1 MTTFDRYEFRAD
13 LTYTRNVDYVTSLAF
28 ADINNATLTELSER
42 GGIDG
47 VSSSTGLD
55 GKTIIFKKQEGFAQG
70 DDNAWTDFADDS
82 TSSRLIP
89 GEAEDRDDS
98 SPIRNERIFPG
109 LHRFEIKKKGYAPLS
124 YDLLV
129 NPAQAVELDFFLNP
143 IYECKFKTDEKGL
156 VFELNGEHRWDVDLV
171 RLRLEAGDHLL
182 RVFKIGEII
191 DEQIINVDQP
201 KKYNYFLKKPL
212 SASN

>member
-1 MTTFDRYEFRAD
+1 MGINMVKTINFFSTFTFCSAIIFSQVKLDVN
-13 LTYTRNVDYVTSLAF
+13 TIPTKVDIHL
-28 ADINNATLTELSER
+28 
-42 GGIDG
+42 DG
-47 VSSSTGLD
+47 VNIG
-55 GKTIIFKKQEGFAQG
+55 
-70 DDNAWTDFADDS
+70 
-82 TSSRLIP
+82 
-89 GEAEDRDDS
+89 S
-98 SPIRNERIFPG
+98 SPIKNERISPG
-109 LHRFEIKKKGYAPLS
+109 LHRFEIKKKGYAPIS

>member
-1 MTTFDRYEFRAD
+1 MFKTINFFLIFTFCSAIIVSQVKLDVN
-13 LTYTRNVDYVTSLAF
+13 TIPTKVDIY
-28 ADINNATLTELSER
+28 
-42 GGIDG
+42 
-47 VSSSTGLD
+47 LD
-55 GKTIIFKKQEGFAQG
+55 GLNIG
-70 DDNAWTDFADDS
+70 
-82 TSSRLIP
+82 
-89 GEAEDRDDS
+89 S
-98 SPIRNERIFPG
+98 SPIRNERISPG

>member
-1 MTTFDRYEFRAD
+1 MSINSQRGINMFKTINFLSIFIFCSGIIFSQVKLDVNTIP
-13 LTYTRNVDYVTSLAF
+13 TKVDIYL
-28 ADINNATLTELSER
+28 
-42 GGIDG
+42 DG
-47 VSSSTGLD
+47 VNIG
-55 GKTIIFKKQEGFAQG
+55 
-70 DDNAWTDFADDS
+70 
-82 TSSRLIP
+82 
-89 GEAEDRDDS
+89 S
-98 SPIRNERIFPG
+98 SPIRNERISPG

-212 SASN
+212 STSK

>member
-1 MTTFDRYEFRAD
+1 MFKTINLISIVTFCSGIIFSQVKLDVN
-13 LTYTRNVDYVTSLAF
+13 TIPTKVDIHL
-28 ADINNATLTELSER
+28 
-42 GGIDG
+42 DG
-47 VSSSTGLD
+47 VNIG
-55 GKTIIFKKQEGFAQG
+55 
-70 DDNAWTDFADDS
+70 
-82 TSSRLIP
+82 
-89 GEAEDRDDS
+89 S
-98 SPIRNERIFPG
+98 SPIRNERISPG

-182 RVFKIGEII
+182 RVFKICLLYTSPSPR
-191 DEQIINVDQP
+191 D
-201 KKYNYFLKKPL
+201 
-212 SASN
+212 

>member
-1 MTTFDRYEFRAD
+1 MFKTINLISIVIFCSGIIFSQVKLDVNTIP
-13 LTYTRNVDYVTSLAF
+13 TKVDIHL
-28 ADINNATLTELSER
+28 
-42 GGIDG
+42 DG
-47 VSSSTGLD
+47 VNIG
-55 GKTIIFKKQEGFAQG
+55 
-70 DDNAWTDFADDS
+70 
-82 TSSRLIP
+82 
-89 GEAEDRDDS
+89 S
-98 SPIRNERIFPG
+98 SPIRNERISPG

-129 NPAQAVELDFFLNP
+129 NPAQAIELDFFLNP

-201 KKYNYFLKKPL
+201 RKYNYFLKKPL

>member
-1 MTTFDRYEFRAD
+1 MFKTINFFSIFTFCSAIIFSQVKLDVN
-13 LTYTRNVDYVTSLAF
+13 TIPTKVDIHL
-28 ADINNATLTELSER
+28 
-42 GGIDG
+42 DG
-47 VSSSTGLD
+47 VNIG
-55 GKTIIFKKQEGFAQG
+55 
-70 DDNAWTDFADDS
+70 
-82 TSSRLIP
+82 
-89 GEAEDRDDS
+89 S
-98 SPIRNERIFPG
+98 SPIRNERISPG
-109 LHRFEIKKKGYAPLS
+109 VHRFEIKKKGYAPLS

>member
-1 MTTFDRYEFRAD
+1 MSIKCQRGINMFKTINFFSIFTLCSAIIFSQVKLDVN
-13 LTYTRNVDYVTSLAF
+13 TIPTKVDIY
-28 ADINNATLTELSER
+28 
-42 GGIDG
+42 
-47 VSSSTGLD
+47 LD
-55 GKTIIFKKQEGFAQG
+55 GLNIG
-70 DDNAWTDFADDS
+70 
-82 TSSRLIP
+82 
-89 GEAEDRDDS
+89 S
-98 SPIRNERIFPG
+98 SPIRNERISPG

>member
-1 MTTFDRYEFRAD
+1 MFKTINFLSILTFCSGIIFSQVKLDVNTIPPKD
-13 LTYTRNVDYVTSLAF
+13 
-28 ADINNATLTELSER
+28 DIHL
-42 GGIDG
+42 DG
-47 VSSSTGLD
+47 VNIG
-55 GKTIIFKKQEGFAQG
+55 
-70 DDNAWTDFADDS
+70 
-82 TSSRLIP
+82 
-89 GEAEDRDDS
+89 S
-98 SPIRNERIFPG
+98 SPIRNERISPG

-182 RVFKIGEII
+182 RVFRIGEII

>member
-1 MTTFDRYEFRAD
+1 MSINSQKAINMFKTINFFSIFTFCSAIIFSQVKLDVN
-13 LTYTRNVDYVTSLAF
+13 TIPTKVDIHL
-28 ADINNATLTELSER
+28 
-42 GGIDG
+42 DG
-47 VSSSTGLD
+47 VNIG
-55 GKTIIFKKQEGFAQG
+55 
-70 DDNAWTDFADDS
+70 
-82 TSSRLIP
+82 
-89 GEAEDRDDS
+89 S
-98 SPIRNERIFPG
+98 SPIKNERISPG

>member
-1 MTTFDRYEFRAD
+1 MFKTINLISIVTFCSGIIFSQVKLDVN
-13 LTYTRNVDYVTSLAF
+13 TIPTKVDIHL
-28 ADINNATLTELSER
+28 
-42 GGIDG
+42 DG
-47 VSSSTGLD
+47 VNIG
-55 GKTIIFKKQEGFAQG
+55 
-70 DDNAWTDFADDS
+70 
-82 TSSRLIP
+82 
-89 GEAEDRDDS
+89 S
-98 SPIRNERIFPG
+98 SPIRNERISPG

-212 SASN
+212 SMGN

>member
-1 MTTFDRYEFRAD
+1 MF
-13 LTYTRNVDYVTSLAF
+13 
-28 ADINNATLTELSER
+28 
-42 GGIDG
+42 
-47 VSSSTGLD
+47 
-55 GKTIIFKKQEGFAQG
+55 KTIIFFSILTFCSAIIFSQVKL
-70 DDNAWTDFADDS
+70 DVNT
-82 TSSRLIP
+82 IP
-89 GEAEDRDDS
+89 AKVDVHLDGVNIGS
-98 SPIRNERIFPG
+98 SPIRNERISPG

-212 SASN
+212 SAGN

>member
-1 MTTFDRYEFRAD
+1 MFKTINLLSIVTFCSGIIFSQVKLDVN
-13 LTYTRNVDYVTSLAF
+13 TIPTKVDIHL
-28 ADINNATLTELSER
+28 
-42 GGIDG
+42 DG
-47 VSSSTGLD
+47 VNIG
-55 GKTIIFKKQEGFAQG
+55 
-70 DDNAWTDFADDS
+70 
-82 TSSRLIP
+82 
-89 GEAEDRDDS
+89 S
-98 SPIRNERIFPG
+98 SPIRNERISPG

-201 KKYNYFLKKPL
+201 KKYNYILKKPM
-212 SASN
+212 SAGN

>member
-1 MTTFDRYEFRAD
+1 MLKSINLFLRFIFCLGIIFSQVKLDVNTIPTK
-13 LTYTRNVDYVTSLAF
+13 VDIHL
-28 ADINNATLTELSER
+28 
-42 GGIDG
+42 DG
-47 VSSSTGLD
+47 VNIG
-55 GKTIIFKKQEGFAQG
+55 
-70 DDNAWTDFADDS
+70 
-82 TSSRLIP
+82 
-89 GEAEDRDDS
+89 S
-98 SPIRNERIFPG
+98 SPIRNERISPG

-212 SASN
+212 SAGN

>member
-1 MTTFDRYEFRAD
+1 MFKTINFFSIFTFCSAIIFSQVKLDVN
-13 LTYTRNVDYVTSLAF
+13 TIPTKVDIHL
-28 ADINNATLTELSER
+28 
-42 GGIDG
+42 DG
-47 VSSSTGLD
+47 VNIG
-55 GKTIIFKKQEGFAQG
+55 A
-70 DDNAWTDFADDS
+70 
-82 TSSRLIP
+82 
-89 GEAEDRDDS
+89 
-98 SPIRNERIFPG
+98 SPIRNERISPG

>member
-1 MTTFDRYEFRAD
+1 MLKAINFFSRFIFCLGIIYSQVKLDVNTIPTK
-13 LTYTRNVDYVTSLAF
+13 VDIHL
-28 ADINNATLTELSER
+28 
-42 GGIDG
+42 DG
-47 VSSSTGLD
+47 VNIG
-55 GKTIIFKKQEGFAQG
+55 
-70 DDNAWTDFADDS
+70 
-82 TSSRLIP
+82 
-89 GEAEDRDDS
+89 S
-98 SPIRNERIFPG
+98 SPIRNERISPG

-201 KKYNYFLKKPL
+201 KKYNYFLKMPL
-212 SASN
+212 SAGN

>member
-1 MTTFDRYEFRAD
+1 MLRTINLISIVTFCSGLIFSQVKLDVN
-13 LTYTRNVDYVTSLAF
+13 TIPTKVDIHL
-28 ADINNATLTELSER
+28 
-42 GGIDG
+42 DG
-47 VSSSTGLD
+47 VNIG
-55 GKTIIFKKQEGFAQG
+55 
-70 DDNAWTDFADDS
+70 
-82 TSSRLIP
+82 
-89 GEAEDRDDS
+89 S
-98 SPIRNERIFPG
+98 SPIRNERISPG

>member
-1 MTTFDRYEFRAD
+1 MFKTLNLISIVTFCSGIIFSQVKLDVN
-13 LTYTRNVDYVTSLAF
+13 TIPTKVDIHL
-28 ADINNATLTELSER
+28 
-42 GGIDG
+42 DG
-47 VSSSTGLD
+47 VNIG
-55 GKTIIFKKQEGFAQG
+55 
-70 DDNAWTDFADDS
+70 
-82 TSSRLIP
+82 
-89 GEAEDRDDS
+89 S
-98 SPIRNERIFPG
+98 SPIRNERISPG

>member
-1 MTTFDRYEFRAD
+1 MGINMFKTINFLSIFTFCSGIIFSQVKLDVN
-13 LTYTRNVDYVTSLAF
+13 TIPTKVDIHL
-28 ADINNATLTELSER
+28 
-42 GGIDG
+42 DG
-47 VSSSTGLD
+47 VNIG
-55 GKTIIFKKQEGFAQG
+55 
-70 DDNAWTDFADDS
+70 
-82 TSSRLIP
+82 
-89 GEAEDRDDS
+89 S
-98 SPIRNERIFPG
+98 SPIRNERISPG

>member
-1 MTTFDRYEFRAD
+1 MFKTINLILIVTFCSGIIFSQVKLDVN
-13 LTYTRNVDYVTSLAF
+13 TIPTKVDIHL
-28 ADINNATLTELSER
+28 
-42 GGIDG
+42 DG
-47 VSSSTGLD
+47 VNIG
-55 GKTIIFKKQEGFAQG
+55 
-70 DDNAWTDFADDS
+70 
-82 TSSRLIP
+82 
-89 GEAEDRDDS
+89 S
-98 SPIRNERIFPG
+98 SPIRNERISPG

-143 IYECKFKTDEKGL
+143 IYEYKFKTDEKGL

-212 SASN
+212 SASD

>member
-1 MTTFDRYEFRAD
+1 MGINMFKTINFLSIFTFCSGMIFSQVKLDVN
-13 LTYTRNVDYVTSLAF
+13 TIPTKVDIHL
-28 ADINNATLTELSER
+28 
-42 GGIDG
+42 DG
-47 VSSSTGLD
+47 VNIG
-55 GKTIIFKKQEGFAQG
+55 
-70 DDNAWTDFADDS
+70 
-82 TSSRLIP
+82 
-89 GEAEDRDDS
+89 S
-98 SPIRNERIFPG
+98 SPIRNERISPG

-212 SASN
+212 SAGN

>member
-1 MTTFDRYEFRAD
+1 MFKTINFLPIFTFCSGIIFSQVKLDVN
-13 LTYTRNVDYVTSLAF
+13 TIPTKVDIHL
-28 ADINNATLTELSER
+28 
-42 GGIDG
+42 DG
-47 VSSSTGLD
+47 VNIG
-55 GKTIIFKKQEGFAQG
+55 
-70 DDNAWTDFADDS
+70 
-82 TSSRLIP
+82 
-89 GEAEDRDDS
+89 S
-98 SPIRNERIFPG
+98 SPIRNERISPG

-201 KKYNYFLKKPL
+201 KKYNYYLKKPL
-212 SASN
+212 SARN

>member
-1 MTTFDRYEFRAD
+1 MFKTINFFSIFTFCSAIIFSQVKLDVN
-13 LTYTRNVDYVTSLAF
+13 TIPTKVDIHL
-28 ADINNATLTELSER
+28 
-42 GGIDG
+42 DG
-47 VSSSTGLD
+47 VNIG
-55 GKTIIFKKQEGFAQG
+55 
-70 DDNAWTDFADDS
+70 
-82 TSSRLIP
+82 
-89 GEAEDRDDS
+89 S
-98 SPIRNERIFPG
+98 SPIKNERISPG

>member
-1 MTTFDRYEFRAD
+1 MSISSRRGINMFKTINFFSIFTFCSGIIFSQVKLDVN
-13 LTYTRNVDYVTSLAF
+13 TIPTKVDIHL
-28 ADINNATLTELSER
+28 
-42 GGIDG
+42 DG
-47 VSSSTGLD
+47 VNIG
-55 GKTIIFKKQEGFAQG
+55 
-70 DDNAWTDFADDS
+70 
-82 TSSRLIP
+82 
-89 GEAEDRDDS
+89 S
-98 SPIRNERIFPG
+98 SPIRNERISPG

-156 VFELNGEHRWDVDLV
+156 IFELNGEHRWDVDLV
-171 RLRLEAGDHLL
+171 RLRLEAVDHLL

-212 SASN
+212 SAGN

>member
-1 MTTFDRYEFRAD
+1 MGINMFKTINFFSTFTFCSAIIFSQVKLDVN
-13 LTYTRNVDYVTSLAF
+13 TIPTKVDIHL
-28 ADINNATLTELSER
+28 
-42 GGIDG
+42 DG
-47 VSSSTGLD
+47 VNIG
-55 GKTIIFKKQEGFAQG
+55 
-70 DDNAWTDFADDS
+70 
-82 TSSRLIP
+82 
-89 GEAEDRDDS
+89 S
-98 SPIRNERIFPG
+98 SPIRNERISPG